1 MVFFCHAAK
10 GCKTNDG
17 QLLFPTQKKT
27 KKHLALIVFCF
38 TLFLQVALCCSLLV
52 EKRPAWVIVLLCS
65 NPAVQSPFEWP
76 RAIFPRFSLAIATN
90 LALESKKLSKNG
102 RMLVAGCSATAT
114 R

>member
-1 MVFFCHAAK
+1 MDSYFSQPK
-10 GCKTNDG
+10 
-17 QLLFPTQKKT
+17 

-65 NPAVQSPFEWP
+65 NPAVQSKWP
-76 RAIFPRFSLAIATN
+76 RAILPRFSLAIATN